1 MVSEREM
8 LKSLDYRWLNQN
20 RSVWL
25 GMMIFGFVMAFVFHM
40 IELHRFL
47 LTALLFSL
55 ICFIFAIVYHIQ
67 SIYIVKNYKDYEKQE
82 VILNE
87 AHISF
92 LFKLVYYRVEIK
104 ISETETKVL
113 STRPM
118 WTSRYV
124 IEKSNFK
131 TQGYSNKTV
140 YVAYD
145 KKKDKVYVLGLK
157 KEEE

>member
-1 MVSEREM
+1 
-8 LKSLDYRWLNQN
+8 
-20 RSVWL
+20 
-25 GMMIFGFVMAFVFHM
+25 MMIFGFVMAFVFHI
-40 IELHRFL
+40 IELQRFL
-47 LTALLFSL
+47 LAALLFSL
-55 ICFIFAIVYHIQ
+55 ICCIFAIIYHIQ
-67 SIYIVKNYKDYEKQE
+67 SIVIVKNYKEYEKQE

-92 LFKLVYYRVEIK
+92 LFKLVYYRVKVK
-104 ISETETKVL
+104 INETETKVL

-124 IEKSNFK
+124 IEQSNFK
-131 TQGYSNKTV
+131 TQAYSNKIV

-157 KEEE
+157 KEEK